1 MHVLISMNHTMSPT
15 ITLFVNSISFNYII
29 LPCLCL
35 SGKLR
40 VQCQPI
46 PAKVEN
52 AMKWK
57 KKEEDEES
65 DFKYKLSVF
74 FFLEAMYTTNPRL
87 SS

>member
-1 MHVLISMNHTMSPT
+1 MHVLNNMNHTMSPG

-29 LPCLCL
+29 LPCLCF

-46 PAKVEN
+46 MEN
-52 AMKWK
+52 GMKLK

-74 FFLEAMYTTNPRL
+74 FFLEAMYTTNP
-87 SS
+87 SPCS

>member
-1 MHVLISMNHTMSPT
+1 
-15 ITLFVNSISFNYII
+15 
-29 LPCLCL
+29 
-35 SGKLR
+35 
-40 VQCQPI
+40 
-46 PAKVEN
+46 
-52 AMKWK
+52 MKWK